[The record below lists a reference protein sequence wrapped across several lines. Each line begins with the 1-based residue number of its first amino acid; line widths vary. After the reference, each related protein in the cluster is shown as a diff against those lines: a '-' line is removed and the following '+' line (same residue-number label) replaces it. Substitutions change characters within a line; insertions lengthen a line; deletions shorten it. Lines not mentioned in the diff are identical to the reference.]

1 MKKEKRQKVMDEI
14 EYAVREHEVINEE
27 NIVQGT
33 VMYTVYGKNG
43 PWHDMV
49 TGPVDYCWEI
59 IDALQ
64 FVEEIKR
71 EERKVY
77 GEGDGSRVRRNP
89 PKTARVDTTK
99 TGSVIYYKS

>member
-1 MKKEKRQKVMDEI
+1 MKKERGQKAMGEI
-14 EYAVREHEVINEE
+14 EYAVREHEVTNEE
-27 NIVQGT
+27 HVVQGT

-49 TGPVDYCWEI
+49 TGPADYCWEI
-59 IDALQ
+59 VDALQ

-71 EERKVY
+71 EERQVY
-77 GEGDGSRVRRNP
+77 AEDNTDRVRRNP
-89 PKTARVDTTK
+89 PKTAHVQTTK